1 MSSSGT
7 LDARVKRV
15 VDRVFRVSIQISRM
29 HIEKY
34 LIALLRKSKDA
45 RDELAID
52 LRTYNKFVKY
62 STT

>member
-1 MSSSGT
+1 MFRDVLSAENHVSSSGT

-29 HIEKY
+29 RIEKY

-45 RDELAID
+45 RDEL
-52 LRTYNKFVKY
+52 V
-62 STT
+62 